1 MNRESHQ
8 APLHLWIVGIL
19 SLLWNAMGCFDYLA
33 TKLRLDFYMS
43 QFTEAQLEYFYSFP
57 AWLSIFWALG
67 VWGSLLGSLA
77 LLLRSRW
84 AVALFAV
91 SLLGM
96 IVSTAY
102 TVLLSNGLEIMGAIQ
117 AHPAYNQ
124 DIKASIMPIIE
135 AATAKIG
142 AEKST
147 AAQATGQ
154 KLDFDLLVETIL
166 AFEGAT
172 Q

>member
-102 TVLLSNGLEIMGAIQ
+102 TVLLSNGLEIMGG
-117 AHPAYNQ
+117 
-124 DIKASIMPIIE
+124 SG
-135 AATAKIG
+135 AAFSAVIFVIG
-142 AEKST
+142 V
-147 AAQATGQ
+147 
-154 KLDFDLLVETIL
+154 LLLVYARRMSARGVL
-166 AFEGAT
+166 D
-172 Q
+172 

>member
-77 LLLRSRW
+77 LLLRCRW
-84 AVALFAV
+84 AVALFAA

-102 TVLLSNGLEIMGAIQ
+102 TVLLSNGLEIMGG
-117 AHPAYNQ
+117 
-124 DIKASIMPIIE
+124 SG
-135 AATAKIG
+135 AAFSAVIFVIG
-142 AEKST
+142 V
-147 AAQATGQ
+147 
-154 KLDFDLLVETIL
+154 LLLVYARRMSARGVL
-166 AFEGAT
+166 D
-172 Q
+172 

>member
-102 TVLLSNGLEIMGAIQ
+102 TVLLSDGLEIMGG
-117 AHPAYNQ
+117 
-124 DIKASIMPIIE
+124 SG
-135 AATAKIG
+135 AAFSAVIFVIG
-142 AEKST
+142 V
-147 AAQATGQ
+147 
-154 KLDFDLLVETIL
+154 LLLVYARRMSARGVL
-166 AFEGAT
+166 D
-172 Q
+172 